1 MMNFEHF
8 KYNKASLPKDAGE
21 RLKYLKQL
29 KEEFIEE
36 IKNSETAK
44 EYFANYRPDSIE
56 YFIKA
61 YTDEKVHLL
70 ECYEFYSNKYHEK
83 EISELHYYKQAEEML
98 QLILQKKLFNMQ
110 LRWRAGQL
118 EINEINIAY
127 DFHFWGKHIYACSF
141 IPTITHG
148 ELELMKEYLLRFD
161 EGDEDGEG
169 FIDWQDYDSITK
181 KNEYGDMDNMPD
193 WYDFYD
199 SRMGTRMLLLLPN
212 LKGATEE
219 FYLDISRKPFKAANP
234 SVNSPA
240 LPSLYG
246 YGSDFFEFSKHF
258 EKDKYFSA
266 LFKYYNYY
274 VEKNRQNPNS
284 EELDETVQYL
294 LTADRPI
301 YLKSHLTW
309 DKALLAAAKE
319 YRNTRIVEVLDFA
332 FEEYLMMKDL
342 GLYKDK
348 SREEVSKEYDK
359 DFIVQLLREKILE
372 GRVQN
377 NEPKDFNY

>member
-1 MMNFEHF
+1 MNFEHF

-118 EINEINIAY
+118 EIDEINIAY

-181 KNEYGDMDNMPD
+181 KMNMAIWIICPT
-193 WYDFYD
+193 
-199 SRMGTRMLLLLPN
+199 GTISTTQGWEPVCFCSCPTSKEQQRNFIWTFRASLL
-212 LKGATEE
+212 K
-219 FYLDISRKPFKAANP
+219 
-234 SVNSPA
+234 
-240 LPSLYG
+240 
-246 YGSDFFEFSKHF
+246 
-258 EKDKYFSA
+258 
-266 LFKYYNYY
+266 
-274 VEKNRQNPNS
+274 
-284 EELDETVQYL
+284 
-294 LTADRPI
+294 RPI
-301 YLKSHLTW
+301 
-309 DKALLAAAKE
+309 
-319 YRNTRIVEVLDFA
+319 
-332 FEEYLMMKDL
+332 
-342 GLYKDK
+342 
-348 SREEVSKEYDK
+348 
-359 DFIVQLLREKILE
+359 LR
-372 GRVQN
+372 
-377 NEPKDFNY
+377 